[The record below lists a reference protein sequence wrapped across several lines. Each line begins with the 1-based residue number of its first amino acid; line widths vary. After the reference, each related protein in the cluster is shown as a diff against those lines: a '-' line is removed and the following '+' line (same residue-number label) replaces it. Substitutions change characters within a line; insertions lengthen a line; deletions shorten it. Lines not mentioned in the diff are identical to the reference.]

1 MVPTFS
7 KTIKLY
13 VFKDEGNVS
22 VTFRITD
29 YCSRSLS
36 MTIDEFRSILDQ
48 WRDPQ
53 GAVYTEDSG
62 KWWWEYR
69 DRGPRPEGVPAH
81 YVAISNM
88 GWNWRITVDEMIEL
102 EESFYYQLNNKNHWD

>member
-29 YCSRSLS
+29 HCSRSLS

-62 KWWWEYR
+62 KWWWELR
-69 DRGPRPEGVPAH
+69 DRGPRPECEPAH
-81 YVAISNM
+81 FVAISNM

-102 EESFYYQLNNKNHWD
+102 EETFYYQLNNKNHWD